1 MAQTINTNIASLNAQ
16 RNLSASQASLST
28 SIQRLSSGLR
38 INSAADDA
46 AGLAISQRFT
56 SQINGMNQ
64 AARNAND
71 GISLAQVAEGALG
84 GASDILQRIRELAVQ
99 SANATNSASD
109 RQALNAEVSQL
120 TSELNRI
127 AQTTNFNGRNL
138 LDGSFTSAAFQ
149 VGANANQTITATSAN
164 FSTSAYGNYR
174 IGAKAASPTDS
185 RGDLTMGSTPYA
197 VVAQGGTGG
206 ASSIAGGNLIIS
218 GAFGTS
224 TITYGAGTSAQD
236 MAAKVNA
243 VAETTGVTATA
254 RTQIGMGN
262 FVAGAS
268 YTLQVASLNTTSAPV
283 TVSFT
288 VNNPITADGLSEA
301 AKAFNDSASKTGVT
315 ATVDAAGTGLVLT
328 NDAGQD
334 IRVLNNSAAAS
345 TFDLTQADA
354 TASTPATALAGAGMT
369 GIAGMAGGG
378 AFGTDDSV
386 VTGQITLD
394 SSKSFSATDS
404 AGAAAGGG
412 FLTQATAAAS
422 QMQKVQ
428 DMDVSTV
435 DGANRTLAIVDAAIA
450 AISGQRAAYGAL
462 QSRFQTAIENL
473 NTSSENMSASRSR
486 IQDADF
492 AAETANLSRAQIL
505 QQAGTAMVAQ
515 ANQIP
520 QGVLALLKG

>member
-16 RNLSASQASLST
+16 RNLNASQASLST

-174 IGAKAASPTDS
+174 IGAKAASATDS
-185 RGDLTMGSTPYA
+185 RGDLTMGSAANA
-197 VVAQGGTGG
+197 VVAQGAIGT
-206 ASSIAGGNLIIS
+206 SSIAGGQLDIS
-218 GAFGTS
+218 GAFGS
-224 TITYGAGTSAQD
+224 AAIAYGAGTSAQD

-243 VAETTGVTATA
+243 AAETTGVTATA
-254 RTQIGMGN
+254 RTQIGMGG

-288 VNNPITADGLSEA
+288 VSNPITADGLSEA

-334 IRVLNNSAAAS
+334 IHILNNSAAAS
-345 TFDLTQADA
+345 TFSLTNADA
-354 TASTPATALAGAGMT
+354 TASTAATALAGTGMT
-369 GIAGMAGGG
+369 GIAGMDGTG
-378 AFGTDDSV
+378 AFGTDDAV

-412 FLTQATAAAS
+412 FLNQATAAAS

-462 QSRFQTAIENL
+462 QSRFQTAISNL